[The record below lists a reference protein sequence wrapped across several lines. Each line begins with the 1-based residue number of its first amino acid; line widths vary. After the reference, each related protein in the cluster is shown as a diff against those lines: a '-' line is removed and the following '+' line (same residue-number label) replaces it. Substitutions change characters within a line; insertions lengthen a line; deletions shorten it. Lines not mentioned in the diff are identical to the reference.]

1 MTTKDYTYLL
11 NKPYSVTDKHTA
23 ELEGILAE
31 FPYLQSARAIYLKAL
46 YNKDSFR
53 YNGELKKTAAYTA
66 DRAVLFDFITS
77 EEFRG
82 IDVKQLDKQKEAVSA
97 IPVADIEI
105 VAPALTIST
114 PAPTIII
121 ENPEK
126 KLEDSIKLSIK
137 EAEPEVEEKTVP
149 AEVPE
154 ATAPVTETALPEQGT
169 PLQFDQAEKHSF
181 AEWLQLSKAKPVDR
195 TQNPEKQVET
205 TAAPSPEIE
214 KKLDMIDSF
223 IRANPKI
230 TPVKTDTSSWEN
242 LGKKTTE
249 APGLMTETL
258 ARVYLEQK
266 KYSKAIQAYEIL
278 ILKYPEKSA
287 YFADLISEI
296 KDLQ

>member
-1 MTTKDYTYLL
+1 
-11 NKPYSVTDKHTA
+11 
-23 ELEGILAE
+23 
-31 FPYLQSARAIYLKAL
+31 
-46 YNKDSFR
+46 
-53 YNGELKKTAAYTA
+53 
-66 DRAVLFDFITS
+66 VLFDFITA

-82 IDVKQLDKQKEAVSA
+82 IDVKQLDKQKEIVSA
-97 IPVADIEI
+97 ITVADIEI
-105 VAPALTIST
+105 VAPLVPVTAPATTIVT
-114 PAPTIII
+114 
-121 ENPEK
+121 ENAEK

-137 EAEPEVEEKTVP
+137 EAEPEVVEKP
-149 AEVPE
+149 MQPQEQIAE
-154 ATAPVTETALPEQGT
+154 APVVAAVLPPPGS
-169 PLQFDQAEKHSF
+169 PLPFDKAEKHSF
-181 AEWLQLSKAKPVDR
+181 AEWLQLSKAKSIDR
-195 TQNPEKQVET
+195 TQNTEIQKET
-205 TAAPSPEIE
+205 PVPPSPEIE
-214 KKLDMIDSF
+214 KKLDMIDNF
-223 IRANPKI
+223 IKANPKI

>member
-1 MTTKDYTYLL
+1 M
-11 NKPYSVTDKHTA
+11 
-23 ELEGILAE
+23 E

-53 YNGELKKTAAYTA
+53 YNGELKKTAAYTT

-82 IDVKQLDKQKEAVSA
+82 IDVKQLDRQKEIVSA

-105 VAPALTIST
+105 VASAVAIST
-114 PAPTIII
+114 PPPTIIT

-126 KLEDSIKLSIK
+126 KLEASIKLSIK
-137 EAEPEVEEKTVP
+137 EAATEVMETPV
-149 AEVPE
+149 EVVTPKAIE
-154 ATAPVTETALPEQGT
+154 PVTEEVLPT
-169 PLQFDQAEKHSF
+169 PGSPLPFNPAEKHSF
-181 AEWLQLSKAKPVDR
+181 AEWLQLSKAKPVGR
-195 TQNPEKQVET
+195 SQNAEIQPET
-205 TAAPSPEIE
+205 TATPSPEIE
-214 KKLDMIDSF
+214 KKLDMIEKF
-223 IRANPKI
+223 IVANPKI

-242 LGKKTTE
+242 LGRKTTD

>member
-1 MTTKDYTYLL
+1 ML
-11 NKPYSVTDKHTA
+11 NKPYSVTEKHTA
-23 ELEGILAE
+23 ELEGILTE

-53 YNGELKKTAAYTA
+53 YNGELKKTAAYTT

-82 IDVKQLDKQKEAVSA
+82 IDLKQLGKQEEAMSA
-97 IPVADIEI
+97 IQVADIEI
-105 VAPALTIST
+105 VVPPVAVAA
-114 PAPTIII
+114 PAPTIITG
-121 ENPEK
+121 NPEK
-126 KLEDSIKLSIK
+126 KLEESIKLSIK
-137 EAEPEVEEKTVP
+137 EAAPEAVEKP
-149 AEVPE
+149 AEIVITE
-154 ATAPVTETALPEQGT
+154 VKTKAVAPILPQPGS
-169 PLQFDQAEKHSF
+169 PLPFDKAEKHSF
-181 AEWLQLSKAKPVDR
+181 AEWLQLAKAKPVDR
-195 TQNPEKQVET
+195 TQSTEIQSE
-205 TAAPSPEIE
+205 APVIPSHEIE
-214 KKLDMIDSF
+214 KKLDMIDNF
-223 IRANPKI
+223 IKANPKI